1 MSESPDETSLW
12 RELLGRNEFDDR
24 IDTQSDITNLDA
36 FRLLGRCVMLITEVR
51 GLFAAKFLLQ
61 LGLVFPV
68 LLLPWMAKIVVDNVI
83 LAQPF
88 GMTEVLYPPFM
99 NPILAL
105 VQGREPMDIMLILT
119 TIYFVMLVTIGSR
132 FGGTGDSRQMPKN
145 IFGCIWVQIACWF
158 ISQQHPGCVGHR
170 SRDSNTLLFTT

>member
-12 RELLGRNEFDDR
+12 REILGRNEFDDR

-88 GMTEVLYPPFM
+88 GTTEVLYPPFM

-132 FGGTGDSRQMPKN
+132 FGGTGASLLDGRDAATQSEN
-145 IFGCIWVQIACWF
+145 AT
-158 ISQQHPGCVGHR
+158 SQGGSEGGSFWGVLSSWSTSG
-170 SRDSNTLLFTT
+170 